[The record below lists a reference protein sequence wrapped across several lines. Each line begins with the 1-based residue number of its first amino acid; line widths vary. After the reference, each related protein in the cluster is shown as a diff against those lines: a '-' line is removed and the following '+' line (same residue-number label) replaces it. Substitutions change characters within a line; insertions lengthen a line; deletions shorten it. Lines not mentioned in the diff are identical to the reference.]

1 MASRYLR
8 QEHTIYLRGKKN
20 LTRGRKTETTHAI
33 SQNVSSHIIKKA
45 IFFTCVVADVKPR
58 TAELTC
64 NVSVLLV
71 AIVLS
76 TAAPWSGEKS

>member
-8 QEHTIYLRGKKN
+8 QEHTIYLRGKKLN
-20 LTRGRKTETTHAI
+20 EGKKNGETSHAI
-33 SQNVSSHIIKKA
+33 SLNVSSHIIKKA

-76 TAAPWSGEKS
+76 TAAPWSGE